1 MKVLNIISLIISV
14 MSLTNY
20 AHIDKH
26 THTDIS
32 SYSYK
37 FVH

>member
-20 AHIDKH
+20 THIDKYIH
-26 THTDIS
+26 IDIS